1 MLLGTIIHQVE
12 QVVQPVQVEVVQVDH
27 FLMPELLELP
37 ELLIQVEA
45 EVLVVMAQVGA
56 QTDHQ
61 MEPEDQES

>member
-1 MLLGTIIHQVE
+1 M
-12 QVVQPVQVEVVQVDH
+12 DH